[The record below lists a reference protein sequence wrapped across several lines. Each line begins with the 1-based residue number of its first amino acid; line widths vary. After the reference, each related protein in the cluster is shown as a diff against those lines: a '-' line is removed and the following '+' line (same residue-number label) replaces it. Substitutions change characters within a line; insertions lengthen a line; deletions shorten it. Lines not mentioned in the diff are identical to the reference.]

1 MSNVGL
7 VHEGNEIP
15 LYDFKGFS
23 LLLFFTFV
31 LFCLQFIYVYI
42 YIYNQKRRNAMFF
55 KLQNSAGAILAM

>member
-42 YIYNQKRRNAMFF
+42 CKTQQVPSWLCREKE
-55 KLQNSAGAILAM
+55 S

>member
-31 LFCLQFIYVYI
+31 LFCLQFIYI
-42 YIYNQKRRNAMFF
+42 IKREEMQCFSNCKTQQVPSWLCRE
-55 KLQNSAGAILAM
+55 KES